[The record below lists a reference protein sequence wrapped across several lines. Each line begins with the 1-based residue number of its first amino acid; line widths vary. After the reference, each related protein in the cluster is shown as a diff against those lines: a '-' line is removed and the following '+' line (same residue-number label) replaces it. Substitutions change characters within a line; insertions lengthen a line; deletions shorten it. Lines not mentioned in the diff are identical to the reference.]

1 MRGEVIMLTRNIK
14 ISGQDIESW
23 GGHFMTGDTAEISE
37 DGTVKER
44 VGNSYLD
51 WVEFHNMSQIDT
63 DHAAIRFIN
72 AAAGSS
78 EITNCSLHNGY
89 GWGVTIK

>member
-51 WVEFHNMSQIDT
+51 WV
-63 DHAAIRFIN
+63 
-72 AAAGSS
+72 
-78 EITNCSLHNGY
+78 
-89 GWGVTIK
+89 